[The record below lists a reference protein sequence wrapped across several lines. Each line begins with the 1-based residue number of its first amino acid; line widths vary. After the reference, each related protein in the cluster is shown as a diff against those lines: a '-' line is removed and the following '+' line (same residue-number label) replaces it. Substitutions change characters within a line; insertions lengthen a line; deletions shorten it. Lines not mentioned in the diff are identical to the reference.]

1 MALYAVGLLC
11 AAWIK
16 PELQKFFL
24 FRPRWRHGLR
34 ASPLGMTAQAT
45 VALSLSLM
53 LGSRLTGV
61 DMRYALWLFLA
72 SGAFSA
78 IAWSND
84 AVANRE
90 RR

>member
-1 MALYAVGLLC
+1 
-11 AAWIK
+11 
-16 PELQKFFL
+16 
-24 FRPRWRHGLR
+24 
-34 ASPLGMTAQAT
+34 MTAQAT